1 MNKPMLAALV
11 PPDQSAIITFG
22 LYTAV
27 VLALAWFSHRVRT
40 GRSFLSEYFLGSRG
54 LGVIAFTL
62 TFGATSASAGSFAGV
77 PSLIYSH
84 GWSVA
89 LWISSYMVVPLC
101 AMALLGKRL
110 NQVSRSTGAITLP
123 EILRER
129 FGSPRLEAISSLLL
143 IFMLSLYL
151 IPQFK
156 LASLILKQLLAGS
169 HSLQIASAWITTFQH
184 GTGWFT
190 TVDSE
195 YLICLLFF
203 AVIVVVYTTFG
214 GFRAVVWTDV
224 LQGFIMLCG
233 IGVLLIL
240 TLRQAGGL
248 TAATTEVAKQVPPK
262 LGHVQFSTDR
272 PSVQSLRIASETWFS
287 TTNESTGQRRLF
299 RTNEVA
305 VIPAGGT
312 TSRPVKAVEL
322 VDSSRESGAVPR
334 SIQQLPEH
342 VDPRLEGFEPYA
354 YGADDQGAYL
364 RCPGPS
370 ATNPAGFLS
379 LGLAISMFIYW
390 PLSGTGQ
397 PGNMVRLMAFR
408 DSRTLKRSIALLSLY
423 FGVIYFSLV
432 IVFCSAR
439 AVLPGLDH
447 TPDRIMPVL
456 SFQISRVAQMPWLA
470 GLLVAAPFA
479 AAMSTVDSFMLM
491 ISSAMVRDIYQRN
504 INPDCSEKRI
514 KRMSYACMALVG
526 IAVTLGAVNPP
537 RFMQYLIV
545 FTGGGLSVS
554 FLVPVA
560 MALYWPRTTSS
571 GAAAAMISGFLV
583 YLGLYVAGYIING
596 SARPLNVLE
605 VDPLIW
611 GFAASIV
618 VGITVSYLG
627 QPPPETLVARFF
639 WKTLKRIP
647 D

>member
-1 MNKPMLAALV
+1 MNESMFAAIEI
-11 PPDQSAIITFG
+11 PHQSAILTFS

-27 VLALAWFSHRVRT
+27 VLALAWFSQRVRS

-54 LGVIAFTL
+54 LGVVAFTL

-77 PSLIYSH
+77 PSLIYAH

-129 FGSPRLEAISSLLL
+129 FRSPRLETLSSLLL

-169 HSLQIASAWITTFQH
+169 SSLQTVSLWVTTFQH
-184 GTGWFT
+184 RTGWFT
-190 TVDSE
+190 TVDAE
-195 YLICLLFF
+195 YLLCLLFF
-203 AVIVVVYTTFG
+203 AAIVVVYTTFG

-224 LQGFIMLCG
+224 LQGFIMLSG
-233 IGVLLIL
+233 IGILLVL
-240 TLRQAGGL
+240 TLGQAGGL
-248 TAATTEVAKQVPPK
+248 TTATTEVAKQVPPQ
-262 LGHVQFSTDR
+262 LGFVQFSTNR
-272 PSVQSLRIASETWFS
+272 PVAQSLRIVSETWFE
-287 TTNESTGQRRLF
+287 TTVESTGQRRLF

-305 VIPAGGT
+305 VIPAGNT

-322 VDSSRESGAVPR
+322 VGSSQDSGAVPL
-334 SIQQLPEH
+334 SIPPLPEN
-342 VDPRLEGFEPYA
+342 VNPRLDGFEPYA
-354 YGADDQGAYL
+354 HGAGDMGAYL

-370 ATNPAGFLS
+370 ATNSAGFLS

-408 DSRTLKRSIALLSLY
+408 NSQTLKRSIALLSLY
-423 FGVIYFSLV
+423 FGFIYFSLV
-432 IVFCSAR
+432 IIFCSAR

-456 SFQISRVAQMPWLA
+456 SFHISRVAQMPWLA

-491 ISSAMVRDIYQRN
+491 ISSAVVRDIYQRN
-504 INPDCSEKRI
+504 IDPDCSEKRI
-514 KRMSYACMALVG
+514 KRMSYACMALIG
-526 IAVTLGAVNPP
+526 IVVTLGAVNPP
-537 RFMQYLIV
+537 QFMQYLIV

-560 MALYWPRTTSS
+560 MALYWPRTTSA
-571 GAAAAMISGFLV
+571 GAAGAMISGFLV
-583 YLGLYVAGYIING
+583 YLGLYIAGYIING
-596 SARPLNVLE
+596 SPRPLNVLE
-605 VDPLIW
+605 FDPLIW
-611 GFAASIV
+611 GFAVSIV
-618 VGITVSYLG
+618 VGVIVSYLG
-627 QPPPETLVARFF
+627 QPLPERLVARFF
-639 WKTLKRIP
+639 REATRPIS